1 MLLKIK
7 FAVFYLLYFEK
18 YVLYKILY
26 GAEAEE
32 HLVESVTYPRLA
44 LKLLGVP
51 IGTNCRIREGLSV
64 YNYEKGNL
72 LIGNN
77 VHIGKGVMLDM
88 TEKITVENNCT
99 ISMGCKLLTHQNLG
113 DSSLS
118 RDFPNQSSPLLVQE
132 NSYLGANCLV
142 LHSTERIGSRTVLAA
157 SSTLIQSTQANAV
170 YAGCPAIKKKNLS
183 A

>member
-18 YVLYKILY
+18 YLLYKILY
-26 GAEAEE
+26 GAKAEE
-32 HLVESVTYPRLA
+32 HLVESVKYPRLA
-44 LKLLGVP
+44 LKLLGVHVG
-51 IGTNCRIREGLSV
+51 INSRIREGLSV
-64 YNYEKGNL
+64 YNYKKGNL
-72 LIGNN
+72 HIGNN

-88 TEKITVENNCT
+88 TQKITIEDNCT

-118 RDFPNQSSPLLVQE
+118 ADYPNESSPLLVEE

-142 LHSTERIGSRTVLAA
+142 LHTTERIGTRTLLAA
-157 SSTLIQSTQANAV
+157 SSTLNQSTQSNSV
-170 YAGCPAIKKKNLS
+170 YAGCPAIQKKNLLV
-183 A
+183 